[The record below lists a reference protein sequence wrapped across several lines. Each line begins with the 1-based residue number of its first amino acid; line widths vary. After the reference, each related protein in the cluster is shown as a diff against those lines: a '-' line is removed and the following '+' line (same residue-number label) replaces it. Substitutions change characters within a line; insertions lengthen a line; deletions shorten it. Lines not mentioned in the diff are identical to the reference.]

1 MYPHGIVYQSGKS
14 GNHSEFRLHP
24 GLSGRLVYHFARTLG
39 TGLIAFAIVG
49 LIFSFWPIFQAEI
62 NYRFFGKSAS
72 LSTVTDVNIAE
83 TDAAALGLDPYF
95 SIYIPKIDAKAN
107 VIPNVDTG
115 NPADYLEALKKGVAH
130 AKGTNF
136 PGQGKLIYIFS
147 HSTDSPLNFAR
158 YNAVFYLLNQL
169 QKGDTITVFF
179 LNQEYDYQVTDE
191 YITSPGDTSWLTD
204 AGNGEELILQTCDPP
219 GTSLRRL
226 LVIAKPVQGTVSV
239 QQLTTPNN

>member
-1 MYPHGIVYQSGKS
+1 MYPHGIIYQSSKS

-24 GLSGRLVYHFARTLG
+24 GLSARLAYHFIRTLG
-39 TGLIAFAIVG
+39 AGLIAFAIVG
-49 LIFSFWPIFQAEI
+49 LIFSFWPIFRAEV
-62 NYRFFGKSAS
+62 NYRFFGKNAS
-72 LSTVTDVNIAE
+72 RSIETNVNIAE
-83 TDAAALGLDPYF
+83 TDAASLGLDPYF
-95 SIYIPKIDAKAN
+95 SIYIPKIDAKAD

-115 NPADYLEALKKGVAH
+115 NPADYLAALKKGVAH

-147 HSTDSPLNFAR
+147 HSTDSPLNFVR

-169 QKGDTITVFF
+169 QKGDVITIFF

-191 YITSPGDTSWLTD
+191 YITFPADVSWLKD
-204 AGNGEELILQTCDPP
+204 EGNGEELILQTCDPP

-226 LVIAKPVQGTVSV
+226 LVIAKPV
-239 QQLTTPNN
+239 LTTPNN

>member
-24 GLSGRLVYHFARTLG
+24 SLPKRLVFHLARTLG
-39 TGLIAFAIVG
+39 AGLVAFAVVG
-49 LIFSFWPIFQAEI
+49 LVFSFWPILQAEI
-62 NYRFFGKSAS
+62 NYRIFGRSDS
-72 LSTVTDVNIAE
+72 QTAE
-83 TDAAALGLDPYF
+83 INTNMAEADAASLGLDPYF

-115 NPADYLEALKKGVAH
+115 NPSDYLAALKKGVAH

-147 HSTDSPLNFAR
+147 HSTDSPLNFVR
-158 YNAVFYLLNQL
+158 YNAVFYLLNQM
-169 QKGDTITVFF
+169 QKGDQIVIFF
-179 LNQEYDYQVTDE
+179 LNQEYEYQVTDE
-191 YITSPGDTSWLTD
+191 FVTSPNDTSWLKD
-204 AGNGEELILQTCDPP
+204 EGNGEELILQTCNPP

-226 LVIAKPVQGTVSV
+226 LVVAKPVTE
-239 QQLTTPNN
+239 TDN